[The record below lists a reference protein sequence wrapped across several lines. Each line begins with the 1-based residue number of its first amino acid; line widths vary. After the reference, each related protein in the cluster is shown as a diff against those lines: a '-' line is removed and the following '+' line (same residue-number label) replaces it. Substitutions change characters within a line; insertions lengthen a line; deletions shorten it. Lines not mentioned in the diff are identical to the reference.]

1 MSRADQRRWG
11 EVYVRG
17 LVEVP
22 GRKSVRRISE
32 WLLGRRADQSLQQFV
47 NQSPWDWQPVR
58 ERIVEMVDAKL
69 APRAWVVGEVVLPKS
84 GRNSVGVDQQFSQT
98 LGRVLNCQ
106 LGLAVSAIGSA
117 GTVPVNW
124 RLMLPRSWDTDHERR
139 ARSRVPDEERHR
151 SRWQH
156 LFDALDEM
164 TIAWCAKPLPVVVDA
179 SRSPSAV
186 ALIRGLENRGLR
198 YVVRVNCAT
207 PLARLAS
214 GEVVTVGERLAWAG
228 SARGPAQ
235 HWRGG
240 LGHGSRYSTILMPDS
255 MVTGAVRSVGLP
267 RRTRKVVVGWGA
279 GPDRVESA
287 WVTNVEST
295 RFSDLLEL
303 LALCSRAGR
312 DLQRLGELSG
322 LCHFEGR
329 SFRGWHH
336 HVTLVSAAHAY
347 GLLGRLRGAD
357 GGPSA
362 SDGAAVDQ
370 IECQR

>member
-32 WLLGRRADQSLQQFV
+32 RLLGRRADQSLQQFV
-47 NQSPWDWQPVR
+47 NQSSWDWQPVR
-58 ERIVEMVDAKL
+58 ERITEVVDATL
-69 APRAWVVGEVVLPKS
+69 APRAWVVEETVLPKS
-84 GRNSVGVDQQFSQT
+84 GRSSVGVDKQFSQT

-106 LGLAVSAIGSA
+106 LGLAVLAVGPA

-124 RLMLPRSWDTDHERR
+124 RLMLPRSWDTDRERR

-156 LFDALDEM
+156 LFDALDEL
-164 TIAWCAKPLPVVVDA
+164 AVGWHARPLPVVVDA
-179 SRSPSAV
+179 SRSPSAI

-198 YVVRVNCAT
+198 YVVRVDSAT
-207 PLARLAS
+207 PLARLPS
-214 GEVVTVGERLAWAG
+214 GEVVTVGERLACAG
-228 SARGPAQ
+228 SARTLAQ
-235 HWRGG
+235 HWRSG
-240 LGHGSRYSTILMPDS
+240 LGHRSRYSTVLLPDP
-255 MVTGAVRSVGLP
+255 VGTGAVRSVGLP

-279 GPDRVESA
+279 EPDRVESA

-295 RFSDLLEL
+295 RSSDLLEL
-303 LALCSRAGR
+303 LGLSSRAGR
-312 DLQRLGELSG
+312 DLQRLSELSG
-322 LCHFEGR
+322 LRHFEGR

-336 HVTLVSAAHAY
+336 HVTLVSTAHAY
-347 GLLGRLRGAD
+347 GLLRRLPGAD
-357 GGPSA
+357 GGLLA
-362 SDGAAVDQ
+362 SVEAAAH
-370 IECQR
+370 